1 MYAAAEI
8 ADRVRPYTHQHH
20 HQLASSFSLGLDDH
34 RHLRS
39 LVVSVPPCAEGAPA
53 GPASRQHQRGHEAAH
68 ARPPHLCPCRLGSYR
83 CMHRSS

>member
-8 ADRVRPYTHQHH
+8 ADRVRPYTHQHHHH

-53 GPASRQHQRGHEAAH
+53 GPASRASSREGTKQRTRALLIFAH
-68 ARPPHLCPCRLGSYR
+68 VG
-83 CMHRSS
+83 